1 MRRRGRIVFIFVP
14 INCEGKVV
22 IETNAH
28 RIMPFELDKR
38 DVREVY
44 SAVGSFAL
52 AEGNPQKVFVFITFP
67 FFILWVKLVKIC
79 NDLRNMMANFAI
91 KIIRG
96 ISIWK
101 T

>member
-1 MRRRGRIVFIFVP
+1 
-14 INCEGKVV
+14 
-22 IETNAH
+22 
-28 RIMPFELDKR
+28 MPFELDKR